1 MKFATVLMS
10 LLFAGMMAH
19 AQGEAP
25 ATTPAGGAEMSAPK
39 AETSVKKDK
48 KHKKHGKKE
57 KSEKSEKT
65 EGMTK

>member
-10 LLFAGMMAH
+10 LLFAGMVAH

-25 ATTPAGGAEMSAPK
+25 KTAPAGGAEVTAPK
-39 AETSVKKDK
+39 AETTVKKDK

-57 KSEKSEKT
+57 KSEKT
-65 EGMTK
+65 ESMTK